1 MSYQVINFAMPKSRI
16 KSIKVAQAIAGSLG
30 KPSKMPG
37 FTYGISA
44 KLCKVGA
51 KLAKVPGSVCFD
63 CYALKAN
70 YQYPSVT
77 KAHETREKSLSSLS
91 WVDSMVFMI
100 KAKANP
106 YFRWHDAGDLQSF
119 QHLLDIVK
127 IAEQL
132 PNVSF
137 WLPTREKALI
147 LKYREAFGAFPG
159 NLCVRLSSAM
169 IDSKPLAGFENTS
182 TVHDK
187 NEAPGHE
194 CPAYKQG
201 NKCLD
206 CRACWDKSVLN
217 VSYKKH

>member
-1 MSYQVINFAMPKSRI
+1 MTYQVINFAVPQSKLSLKI
-16 KSIKVAQAIAGSLG
+16 AQHITGSLG

-51 KLAKVPGSVCFD
+51 KLAKIPGSVCFD

-77 KAHETREKSLSSLS
+77 KAHEKREKSLSSLS
-91 WVDSMVFMI
+91 WADSMVLQI
-100 KAKANP
+100 AKTKNP

-119 QHLLDIVK
+119 QHLLDIVS
-127 IAEQL
+127 IAERL
-132 PNVSF
+132 PGVKF
-137 WLPTREKALI
+137 WLPTREKALV
-147 LKYREAFGAFPG
+147 LRYRESFGDFPS

-169 IDSKPLAGFENTS
+169 IDAKPLDHFENTS
-182 TVHDK
+182 TVHSK
-187 NEAPGHE
+187 AEPAGYE

-201 NKCLD
+201 NKCQD
-206 CRACWDKSVLN
+206 CRACWDKSVKN

>member
-1 MSYQVINFAMPKSRI
+1 MNTQVINFAVPQSKLSL
-16 KSIKVAQAIAGSLG
+16 KIAKHITGSLG

-77 KAHETREKSLSSLS
+77 KAHEHREKSLSSIS
-91 WVDSMVFMI
+91 WVDSMVLQI
-100 KAKANP
+100 KKTNNP
-106 YFRWHDAGDLQSF
+106 YFRWHDAGDIQSF
-119 QHLLDIVK
+119 QHLLDIVS

-147 LKYREAFGAFPG
+147 LKYRDTFGNFPA

-169 IDSKPLAGFENTS
+169 VDSKPLDHFENTS
-182 TVHDK
+182 TVHNK
-187 NEAPGHE
+187 SEPVGQE

-201 NKCLD
+201 NKCQD
-206 CRACWDKSVLN
+206 CRACWDKSVKN
-217 VSYKKH
+217 VSYRKH

>member
-1 MSYQVINFAMPKSRI
+1 MTYQVINFAVPQSKLSL
-16 KSIKVAQAIAGSLG
+16 KIAKHITGSLG

-37 FTYGISA
+37 FTFGISA

-51 KLAKVPGSVCFD
+51 KLAKIPGSVCHG

-77 KAHETREKSLSSLS
+77 AAHEKREKGLSSIS
-91 WVDSMVFMI
+91 WVDSMALQI
-100 KAKANP
+100 EKTQNP

-119 QHLLDIVK
+119 QHLLDIVR
-127 IAEQL
+127 IAEKL
-132 PNVSF
+132 PNVNF

-147 LKYREAFGAFPG
+147 LRYQESFGNFPD

-169 IDSKPLAGFENTS
+169 IDSKPLAQFENTS
-182 TVHDK
+182 TVHEK
-187 NEAPGHE
+187 AEAVGYE

-201 NKCLD
+201 NNCQS
-206 CRACWDKSVLN
+206 CRACWDKSVKN

>member
-1 MSYQVINFAMPKSRI
+1 MGYHVINFAIPKSRLNVKI
-16 KSIKVAQAIAGSLG
+16 AAALAGSLG

-77 KAHETREKSLSSLS
+77 KAHDKRERSISSIS
-91 WVDSMVFMI
+91 WVDSMVTLI
-100 KAKANP
+100 KKANNP

-119 QHLLDIVK
+119 QHLLDIVR
-127 IAEQL
+127 IAESL
-132 PNVSF
+132 PNVNF

-147 LKYREAFGAFPG
+147 LKYRDTFGSFPG
-159 NLCVRLSSAM
+159 NLCVRLSAAM
-169 IDSKPLAGFENTS
+169 IDREPLAGFENTS
-182 TVHDK
+182 TVHFK
-187 NEAPGHE
+187 NDPMGNE

-201 NKCLD
+201 NKCND
-206 CRACWDKSVLN
+206 CRACWDKSVKN
-217 VSYKKH
+217 VSYRKH